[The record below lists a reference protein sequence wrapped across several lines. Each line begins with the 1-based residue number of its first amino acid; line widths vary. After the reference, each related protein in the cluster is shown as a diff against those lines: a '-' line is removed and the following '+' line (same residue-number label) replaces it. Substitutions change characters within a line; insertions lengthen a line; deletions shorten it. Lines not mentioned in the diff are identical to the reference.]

1 MNVSYLRKADEQ
13 SRFAS
18 LGTPGVHEPDPTA
31 PPVSED
37 SRRQRLL
44 QALEEP
50 DTGQT
55 LAQVEQLVADT
66 LAGEAR

>member
-1 MNVSYLRKADEQ
+1 MNRSYVAKADEQ
-13 SRFAS
+13 SRYAS

-31 PPVSED
+31 PPITAD

-50 DTGQT
+50 DTGQS
-55 LAQVEQLVADT
+55 LAEVEQLVADT
-66 LAGEAR
+66 LGDAA